1 MPLTKSRAFFEPDVT
16 SFADI
21 AFLLIIF
28 FILTTTFIVP
38 AGQKLDI
45 PSASA
50 DASKAEDKQLT
61 VTLAGEEIQY
71 GPQAEKV
78 TLDELRRNLFGQG
91 FGAKPADK
99 RIVIVNARADVPY
112 ELYFEV
118 VMAIHRA
125 DGILALLEEEEKAKK

>member
-1 MPLTKSRAFFEPDVT
+1 MPLPKSKQLFEPELT

-45 PSASA
+45 PAASA
-50 DASKAEDKQLT
+50 DPEKAEEKQPT
-61 VTLAGEEIQY
+61 VTLVGQDIHY
-71 GPQAEKV
+71 GAEGGRV
-78 TLDELRRNLFGQG
+78 SLEELRRALIGQN
-91 FGAKPADK
+91 FRAKPPSR
-99 RIVIVNARADVPY
+99 RIVIVNARPDVPY

-118 VMAIHRA
+118 IMAIHAA
-125 DGILALLEEEEKAKK
+125 DGVLALLEEEEAKK